1 MYEGMPEIMGGNFT
15 MTTIALGSAF
25 GGSGNA
31 MNNYSSKA
39 FDRLLANREIIA
51 QRIESKYSGLKYP
64 DVGFIHDQGLG
75 GMPYNPGTDNVN
87 GVNRNS
93 ADVLIPAFLAAA
105 ISSGSVL
112 VLAAIMGIPGP
123 SVWVEAFNFI
133 IS

>member
-39 FDRLLANREIIA
+39 FDKLLANREIIA

-64 DVGFIHDQGLG
+64 DVGFIHDKGLG
-75 GMPYNPGTDNVN
+75 GMPYNPGTGNVN

-93 ADVLIPAFLAAA
+93 ADVLIPAFLAAYT
-105 ISSGSVL
+105 GKDRRR
-112 VLAAIMGIPGP
+112 
-123 SVWVEAFNFI
+123 
-133 IS
+133 